1 MDIEKRLEAE
11 QHGKLKEL
19 QDKLDNVL
27 NYEPADSGN
36 ENEDE
41 IWQQAN
47 SLKDMLD
54 AFFKYKR
61 GETC

>member
-19 QDKLDNVL
+19 QEKLNDVL
-27 NYEPADSGN
+27 GHEPADSGD

-41 IWQQAN
+41 IWRRAN
-47 SLKDMLD
+47 DLKHMLD
-54 AFFKYKR
+54 DLFERNR
-61 GETC
+61 GETY

>member
-41 IWQQAN
+41 IWRQAN